1 MSTGHWT
8 CRSRPRNCGSA
19 EVGPAVA
26 LRESVRDV
34 AKTNTE
40 RKRTATM
47 TSTKRSPLTIKIAGF
62 VALTLAS
69 VGGTRIASA
78 KNANGER
85 GVVEARGPVAK
96 VVAAGPIALHA
107 YSQFA
112 GGTLY
117 AAQAVTGTDSDCKGS
132 SAGTS
137 VEADRVATFA
147 VGEGQVAC

>member
-1 MSTGHWT
+1 
-8 CRSRPRNCGSA
+8 
-19 EVGPAVA
+19 
-26 LRESVRDV
+26 
-34 AKTNTE
+34 
-40 RKRTATM
+40 M

-117 AAQAVTGTDSDCKGS
+117 AARAVTGTDSDCKGS

-137 VEADRVATFA
+137 VQADRVATFA
-147 VGEGQVAC
+147 IGEGQVACLETTTKGSFELLWHAVSQPVPAMVIAKAGR